1 MQEYRIEKGGAAL
14 PTDLCV
20 LLQDVETATIGHTEH
35 FGFLNTG
42 IRPVLPAKVIGQALT
57 VAAPGR
63 DGVIIYKAIDLI
75 RPGDVLVIARV
86 DGDDIAC
93 VGGGVATAA
102 KARGAAAII
111 VDGPCTDVEEIVG
124 SGLPV
129 WCCGVSAKTTNR
141 AFRTGGSIN
150 VPVAC
155 AGTAVLPGFAVL
167 ADTSGIFVADRS
179 RMRSLAEA
187 ALKRQERSARLRA
200 HLAAGHSIFAYD
212 EGQSQ

>member
-1 MQEYRIEKGGAAL
+1 MQEYRIEKGGVPL

-63 DGVIIYKAIDLI
+63 DGVVIYKAIDLV
-75 RPGDVLVIARV
+75 RPGDVLVIARI

-102 KARGAAAII
+102 KARGAAAIV
-111 VDGPCTDVEEIVG
+111 VDGPCTDVEEILAL
-124 SGLPV
+124 GLPV
-129 WCCGVSAKTTNR
+129 WCRGVSAKTTSR
-141 AFRTGGSIN
+141 TLQTGGSIN

-155 AGTAVLPGFAVL
+155 GGTAVLPGFAVL
-167 ADTSGIFVADRS
+167 ADNSGIFVAERE
-179 RMRSLAEA
+179 RMRSLGEM
-187 ALKRQERSARLRA
+187 ALKRQQRSVRVRA
-200 HLAAGHSIFAYD
+200 HLETGHSIFD
-212 EGQSQ
+212 FKEGHSQ

>member
-1 MQEYRIEKGGAAL
+1 MEQYRTKRRAPL
-14 PTDLCV
+14 PTDLCA
-20 LLQDVETATIGHTEH
+20 LLRDVETATIGHTEH
-35 FGFLNTG
+35 LGFLSTSL
-42 IRPVLPAKVIGQALT
+42 RPVCSAKVTGQALT

-63 DGVIIYKAIDLI
+63 DGVVIYKAIDLLQ
-75 RPGDVLVIARV
+75 PGDVLVIARI

-111 VDGPCTDVEEIVG
+111 VDGPCTDVEEIVA

-129 WCCGVSAKTTNR
+129 WCRGVSAKP
-141 AFRTGGSIN
+141 RTGHSGLRIHQRSA
-150 VPVAC
+150 AC
-155 AGTAVLPGFAVL
+155 GGTVVLPGFAVL
-167 ADTSGIFVADRS
+167 ADNSGIFVADRS
-179 RMRSLAEA
+179 RMRSLGEA

>member
-1 MQEYRIEKGGAAL
+1 MQEYRIEKGGASL
-14 PTDLCV
+14 PTDLCAQ
-20 LLQDVETATIGHTEH
+20 LQDVETATIGHTEH

-75 RPGDVLVIARV
+75 RPGDVLVIARI

-102 KARGAAAII
+102 KARGAVAII
-111 VDGPCTDVEEIVG
+111 VDGPCTDVEEIVA

-129 WCCGVSAKTTNR
+129 WCRGVSAKTTNR
-141 AFRTGGSIN
+141 AFRIGGSIN

-155 AGTAVLPGFAVL
+155 GGTAVLPGFAVL
-167 ADTSGIFVADRS
+167 ADSSGVFVAERS
-179 RMRSLAEA
+179 RMCSLGEM
-187 ALKRQERSARLRA
+187 ALKRQQRSARLRA
-200 HLAAGHSIFAYD
+200 HLEAGHSIFD
-212 EGQSQ
+212 FKEGHLP

>member
-1 MQEYRIEKGGAAL
+1 MQEYRIEKGGAPL

-35 FGFLNTG
+35 FGFLHTG

-86 DGDDIAC
+86 DGEDIAC

-111 VDGPCTDVEEIVG
+111 VDGPCTDVEEIVA

-129 WCCGVSAKTTNR
+129 WCHGVSAKTTNR
-141 AFRTGGSIN
+141 TFRIGGSIN

-187 ALKRQERSARLRA
+187 ALKRQERSVPLRA